1 MKTCNADCT
10 YELMKGCKFG
20 AGLDKEGNLKCTCKK
35 NCAMCTVGG
44 KVTTALKIKPEK
56 TAKQA
61 ETSMNP
67 RQVKRIAPKLPREFL
82 SHRVP
87 IWMHP
92 EMHEAYIKSQAR
104 HIKGNNPKTMKEPS
118 EIKEPI
124 ELKMSGGPSAA
135 RKDHKKKQEVI
146 DAAKELVNEINGY
159 KVKQ

>member
-1 MKTCNADCT
+1 MKVCNADCA
-10 YELMKGCKFG
+10 YQLIKGCKFG

-44 KVTTALKIKPEK
+44 KVTTTLKIKPEK

-67 RQVKRIAPKLPREFL
+67 RQVKRIAPKMPREVL

-92 EMHEAYIKSQAR
+92 ELHEAYVKSQAR
-104 HIKGNNPKTMKEPS
+104 DIKGNKTKEPQES
-118 EIKEPI
+118 KES
-124 ELKMSGGPSAA
+124 KMSGGPSAA

-146 DAAKELVNEINGY
+146 DAAKELIEELGV
-159 KVKQ
+159 